1 MPFAMTLCVVLSV
14 GYAVMGSQAG
24 ANPARIVAAALF
36 VLALISTLIF
46 NVPVNLATGRWDA
59 DAPPPDWQRT
69 RNRWEFFQG
78 VRSWLLLAG
87 FVVAAA
93 AITR

>member
-1 MPFAMTLCVVLSV
+1 MRPDYRQRTIKK
-14 GYAVMGSQAG
+14 
-24 ANPARIVAAALF
+24 PATNQSRLH
-36 VLALISTLIF
+36 
-46 NVPVNLATGRWDA
+46 PVNLATGRWDA